1 MEGLGDKV
9 KEIPQELKDKE
20 INLREKVL
28 VFPYLITGVSK
39 RQNRENRGGQNHWIN
54 NLRKFSTM
62 EGHEFPN

>member
-39 RQNRENRGGQNHWIN
+39 RQNRENRGGQNH
-54 NLRKFSTM
+54 
-62 EGHEFPN
+62 